1 MILEAGQKMDWLE
14 ITINTKSDEI
24 DRLCDK
30 LDELGIGGVIIE
42 DEAEY
47 AASQIRRLVREEGLR
62 YGEIAVLCR
71 DQDQYRGVLDSVF
84 KQHGVPV
91 FTDKRTELPTKPLAL
106 FVRSALDIVGGDFT
120 GDDVFTHIKTGLC
133 DLDARQIGLLQR
145 YHEIWNIAPAAWLRG
160 GFTYHPDGFSDLQGD
175 GVQARLAEINR
186 ARDAV
191 FGPLI
196 RLRES
201 LHGAPAARCGP
212 TKGAW
217 AKRCRHWPSWPRP
230 PRCPP

>member
-1 MILEAGQKMDWLE
+1 MACPCLQ
-14 ITINTKSDEI
+14 TKERNFQQS
-24 DRLCDK
+24 R
-30 LDELGIGGVIIE
+30 
-42 DEAEY
+42 
-47 AASQIRRLVREEGLR
+47 S
-62 YGEIAVLCR
+62 
-71 DQDQYRGVLDSVF
+71 
-84 KQHGVPV
+84 PW
-91 FTDKRTELPTKPLAL
+91 

-201 LHGAPAARCGP
+201 LRGAPAARCAALYAFLLESRIPQKLQREAQTLLRTGR
-212 TKGAW
+212 A
-217 AKRCRHWPSWPRP
+217 
-230 PRCPP
+230 